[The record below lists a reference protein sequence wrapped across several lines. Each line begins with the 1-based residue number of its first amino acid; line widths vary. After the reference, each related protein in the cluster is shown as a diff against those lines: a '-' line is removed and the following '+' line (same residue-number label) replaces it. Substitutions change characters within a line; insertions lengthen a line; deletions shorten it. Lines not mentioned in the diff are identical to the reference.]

1 MDTQVDEADAT
12 EFMKTFR
19 TDLFDDEV
27 YVFTP
32 KGAVKTLPAGATP
45 IDFAYA
51 VHTDVGHRT
60 VGAKV
65 NGRIVPLHYKLR
77 SGDFVE
83 ILTSKS
89 GRGPSRDWMNLAAS
103 SRARS
108 KIRQWFSR
116 ETRAETEQKGREALE
131 QALKAQKLP
140 YRKLAGSAVLAQ
152 VIRESGFKKAE
163 DFYLAL
169 GSGKLTANS
178 IVNKVL
184 QRLKTG
190 QVAQEE
196 AVPLKAPKERSAVTS
211 ESVGINVVGADG
223 VLIRVA

>member
-1 MDTQVDEADAT
+1 KGREAMSTEWLDWVRQLMDSEADDADPR

-65 NGRIVPLHYKLR
+65 NGRIVPLHYELA

-89 GRGPSRDWMNLAAS
+89 GRGPSRDWMKLAAS
-103 SRARS
+103 SRARN

-116 ETRAETEQKGREALE
+116 ETRGETEQKGRVSLE
-131 QALKAQKLP
+131 QALKAQNLP
-140 YRKLAGSAVLAQ
+140 YRKIAGSALLAQ
-152 VIRESGFKKAE
+152 VIRETGVKKAE
-163 DFYLAL
+163 DFYVAL
-169 GSGKLTANS
+169 G
-178 IVNKVL
+178 
-184 QRLKTG
+184 
-190 QVAQEE
+190 
-196 AVPLKAPKERSAVTS
+196 
-211 ESVGINVVGADG
+211 
-223 VLIRVA
+223 